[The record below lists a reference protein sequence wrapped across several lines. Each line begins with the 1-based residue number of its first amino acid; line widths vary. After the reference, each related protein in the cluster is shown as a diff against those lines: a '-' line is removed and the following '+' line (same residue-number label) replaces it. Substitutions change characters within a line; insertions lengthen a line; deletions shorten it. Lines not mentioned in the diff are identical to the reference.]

1 MKPKSDAVIETQIF
15 RVHGIAMNDALT
27 KCHGVA
33 VATPDEEAHSVRH
46 HLPKS
51 AEVILS
57 QLFEMSE
64 TGTLKYRRPVPCFSS
79 VDDLSFSNEAKS
91 WCDQTTRLPV
101 RFGFVRVRY
110 LIIFRWRGGPKTP
123 RRVY

>member
-27 KCHGVA
+27 KCHGLA

-57 QLFEMSE
+57 QLFEMQLRTLIDVNVE
-64 TGTLKYRRPVPCFSS
+64 REDLIDNLGDVGTDVQFDRHVFSRPE
-79 VDDLSFSNEAKS
+79 LLA
-91 WCDQTTRLPV
+91 
-101 RFGFVRVRY
+101 
-110 LIIFRWRGGPKTP
+110 
-123 RRVY
+123 